1 MYTVM
6 KLEPKGNRLHVYLD
20 NDINFLLY
28 KSEIRK
34 LNLEEN
40 VKIEETQYQII
51 IDILYKRARERALY
65 ILDAA
70 YKTKKQIVDKLKVGY
85 YPEFIIDRVIEY
97 LTKYDLINDYR
108 YASMYIDFKAAS
120 KSKRQIVQDLYSRG
134 VLKEVIDSAFENSEF
149 TEKDSLNKIIEKR
162 KGRYDLTN
170 QKDIEKFYR
179 YLVGKGYSYQDVKR
193 ALSISDI

>member
-51 IDILYKRARERALY
+51 MDILYKRARERALY
-65 ILDAA
+65 ILDTA
-70 YKTKKQIVDKLKVGY
+70 YKTEKQIVDKLKAGC
-85 YPEFIIDRVIEY
+85 YPEFIIARVIEY

-134 VLKEVIDSAFENSEF
+134 VLKEVIDFAFENSEF

-170 QKDIEKFYR
+170 QKDIERFYR

>member
-40 VKIEETQYQII
+40 VKIEETKYQII

-65 ILDAA
+65 ILDTA
-70 YKTKKQIVDKLKVGY
+70 YKTEKQIVDKLKTGC

-170 QKDIEKFYR
+170 QKDIERFYR